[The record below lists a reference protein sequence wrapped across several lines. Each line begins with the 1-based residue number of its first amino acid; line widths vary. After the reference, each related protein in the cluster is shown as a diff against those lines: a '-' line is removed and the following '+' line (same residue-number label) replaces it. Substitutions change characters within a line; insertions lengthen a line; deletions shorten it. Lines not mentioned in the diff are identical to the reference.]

1 MSGFTNPAELG
12 ENTPIFDE
20 KQAYKMMRE
29 INKALWEGKTPQQV
43 IAQTE
48 QKKVKTCGFC

>member
-1 MSGFTNPAELG
+1 MSGFTNPTELG

-29 INKALWEGKTPQQV
+29 KNKALWEGKTPQQV

>member
-1 MSGFTNPAELG
+1 
-12 ENTPIFDE
+12 
-20 KQAYKMMRE
+20 MMRE

-43 IAQTE
+43 IAQAE